1 MATEQSPVTLEDA
14 LVDLRQYLLEELNPE
29 TSHDLLSA
37 SRQTPVQPGVF
48 AARTPANGVW
58 EGNQPKI
65 PSLGFRFS
73 CIRVFVL
80 GTPSLLIWES
90 QCFFGPFGRP
100 LEALERM
107 RSPFRGLGQRFVQK
121 L

>member
-37 SRQTPVQPGVF
+37 SRQTQVQPGVF

-58 EGNQPKI
+58 VGNHPKI

-90 QCFFGPFGRP
+90 QCYFGPFGRP